1 MKLPA
6 TALSALLVGGEQSGL
21 SAAGGLSCGGPMLQ
35 ARRELALRGPRSLQ
49 GKPTGYCTAFVCLV
63 TQLLVIEKFHRS
75 GAGQAR

>member
-1 MKLPA
+1 MRLPA

-21 SAAGGLSCGGPMLQ
+21 SAAGGLSCGGPMLR
-35 ARRELALRGPRSLQ
+35 AWRELALRGPRSLP

>member
-1 MKLPA
+1 MKLSLPFWWEGSRVA
-6 TALSALLVGGEQSGL
+6 SEPLGARAVGGRGSRP
-21 SAAGGLSCGGPMLQ
+21 GGSWLC
-35 ARRELALRGPRSLQ
+35 RPRSLP